1 MRGQE
6 RSAVWAVRLRQVKR
20 FRVSMRVRFGACV
33 CVGGCVGAEKRRGIM
48 TERGGRDIEWESRE
62 KDGGRGGR
70 RLVQVG
76 GTIWWLMV
84 VRYTDSLQMPSRPLM
99 VFY

>member
-1 MRGQE
+1 MGCEAQAGEKVSRVYAG
-6 RSAVWAVRLRQVKR
+6 AFWCVRL
-20 FRVSMRVRFGACV
+20 

-48 TERGGRDIEWESRE
+48 TERGGRDIEWERRE
-62 KDGGRGGR
+62 KDGGRCGR

-84 VRYTDSLQMPSRPLM
+84 VRYTDSLQMPSRPLI